1 MEINDSTS
9 ESLGTRLRPF
19 LGAGFFRPL
28 ARPSAPLYVDCAD
41 RLEWASDDG
50 DQLSHTDAIALIR
63 DALTAHPSVKLDEDE
78 GGHFADVRQR
88 AGQIFNRLLEAGW
101 LEERPASLDQR
112 WVVLSPRL
120 SPLLGLL
127 RGYAEDDLAELKD
140 FAATVRSVCETLL
153 AEGALDPAKRDAEE
167 LRQVVKELLDRAT
180 RAGQQMRA
188 VETVILRYA
197 QEQRSSTSPNE
208 TLRRFLIEFHEG
220 EHMVCYDTLEHGGLL
235 PKLKQARLV
244 AQDAWANAIV
254 KQRLAEGI
262 AKHRGIDETT
272 AYGDAEEMLSRL
284 ERAIAGISAKQRIID
299 ERIAEFSELSAARYR
314 YQTEMRGRRPEMVK
328 AFLQAADQQHSGSS
342 FADLANQPGMMIL
355 SPTVEF
361 YFGQDALARPRRARL
376 PVDLGIARP
385 PDTGNSVDAL
395 ERIRRQNLYAVTPQR
410 AGRLIEKYL
419 PGKGAT
425 VSTTDLKLNTEDD
438 LLDFLA
444 VLAYDRASEKR
455 GHKPIRWRIHTARHE
470 HGLEPEKI
478 PTDIV
483 VGRRVERLTIERTA

>member
-1 MEINDSTS
+1 MSAETTVLLSA
-9 ESLGTRLRPF
+9 RLASV
-19 LGAGFFRPL
+19 LEGGFFRPL

-41 RLEWASDDG
+41 RLELASDEG
-50 DQLSHTDAIALIR
+50 DQLSHSDAIALIR
-63 DALTAHPSVKLDEDE
+63 DALAAHPSVKLDEDE
-78 GGHFADVRQR
+78 GGHFADVRHR
-88 AGQIFNRLLEAGW
+88 AGQIFNRLIEAGW
-101 LEERPASLDQR
+101 LEERPASLDER

-127 RGYAEDDLAELKD
+127 RGYAEDNLAELKD

-153 AEGALDPAKRDAEE
+153 AEGALDPAKRNPEE
-167 LRQVVKELLDRAT
+167 LRQAVKELLDRAT

-197 QEQRSSTSPNE
+197 QRQRASTTPNE
-208 TLRRFLIEFHEG
+208 TLRRFLVEFHEG

-244 AQDAWANAIV
+244 AQDAWANPFV

-262 AKHRGIDETT
+262 AAHRGLDETT
-272 AYGDAEEMLSRL
+272 AYGDAEEMLLQL

-299 ERIAEFSELSAARYR
+299 ARIAEFSELSAARYR
-314 YQTEMRGRRPEMVK
+314 YQTEMRGQRPEMVK
-328 AFLQAADQQHSGSS
+328 VYLQCVDQQHSGSS
-342 FADLANQPGMMIL
+342 FADLASQPGMMIL
-355 SPTVEF
+355 SPEVEF
-361 YFGQDALARPRRARL
+361 YFGQDSLARPRRVRL
-376 PVDLGIARP
+376 PVELGIAKP
-385 PDTGNSVDAL
+385 PTAGDSQDAL

-410 AGRLIEKYL
+410 AGRLVEKFL
-419 PGKGAT
+419 PDKGAA
-425 VSTTDLKLNTEDD
+425 VSTADLKLNTEDD

-444 VLAYDRASEKR
+444 VLAYDRASGKR
-455 GHKPIRWRIHTARHE
+455 GHKPIRWRVRTARQE

-483 VGRRVERLTIERTA
+483 AGRRVERLTIERTA